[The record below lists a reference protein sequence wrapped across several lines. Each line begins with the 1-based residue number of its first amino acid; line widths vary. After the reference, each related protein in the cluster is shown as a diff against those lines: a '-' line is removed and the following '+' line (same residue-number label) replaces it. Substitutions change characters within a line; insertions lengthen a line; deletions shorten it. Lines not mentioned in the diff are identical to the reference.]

1 MAPPRGPDNP
11 DNDRPRQP
19 RPSTPSM
26 ATGRSPSGVPQTP
39 YPGLQPGER
48 PQDYNNW
55 WDGNPSTGE
64 VGNAFW
70 VAELERLNPDRA
82 DQVRALAW
90 TFRNDYVALANNL
103 ERGGFNIGAG
113 ADTGSGSRGGGGGG
127 TNLAE
132 QYASAEAAVRNRSR
146 MLGLELDDGGI
157 KALAKTVVD
166 GKWSPD
172 QLDDYM
178 VPGAVNTNAPG
189 MITATVNRVQQ
200 LAAQQLIRVSDASA
214 REWAGRI
221 ASGEMDLAGV
231 QSLLQAQAASKYTW
245 AASQISQGISVRDM
259 LLPARD
265 RIASELE
272 LAPES
277 VDLMDDKWIGMMQT
291 VDDKGQTRA
300 STDSEITMR
309 ARKMPEWSS
318 TQRAGQAV
326 AEYAATIRQYFGG

>member
-1 MAPPRGPDNP
+1 MPT
-11 DNDRPRQP
+11 DNDTQDLAGLNQGLTE
-19 RPSTPSM
+19 PS
-26 ATGRSPSGVPQTP
+26 
-39 YPGLQPGER
+39 
-48 PQDYNNW
+48 
-55 WDGNPSTGE
+55 
-64 VGNAFW
+64 
-70 VAELERLNPDRA
+70 
-82 DQVRALAW
+82 
-90 TFRNDYVALANNL
+90 ALANP
-103 ERGGFNIGAG
+103 GGGSAFPGRVPGETRSAYKQWFEYYR
-113 ADTGSGSRGGGGGG
+113 ADVSPWLDANPTRSDELQAVIWTYRNEPTKMRDEVLRLGFTAPGGGGTDGSGSRGSGSSGGASI
-127 TNLAE
+127 AE